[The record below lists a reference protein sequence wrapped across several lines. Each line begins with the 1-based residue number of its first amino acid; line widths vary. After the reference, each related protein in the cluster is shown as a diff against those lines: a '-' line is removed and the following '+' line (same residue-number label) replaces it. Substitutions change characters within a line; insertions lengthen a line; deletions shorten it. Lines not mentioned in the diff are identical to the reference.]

1 MMEMLMAPIGIFV
14 AAILLAAGIV
24 GYQAFDWL
32 QTGVWTSFPISH
44 LLPDA
49 TVAKLSM
56 VTDWAG
62 LQIIIN
68 YVLNL
73 HVGFLI
79 LLVGWLAALSTM
91 Y

>member
-1 MMEMLMAPIGIFV
+1 MPLPIGIFA
-14 AAILLAAGIV
+14 AAIILAAGVV

-32 QTGVWTSFPISH
+32 QTGVWTGFPISH

-49 TVAKLSM
+49 TVGKLSM
-56 VTDWAG
+56 VTDWKG
-62 LQIIIN
+62 LQIIIGF
-68 YVLNL
+68 VLNL